1 MDHKLY
7 MQRALDLAKQ
17 GQGFVH
23 PNPLVGA
30 VIVKDGTIIGEGFHE
45 VYGGPHAEINAFANA
60 TQDVAGATMYVTL
73 EPCSHH
79 GKTPPCAEAIIS
91 KGIKEVVVAMQ
102 DPNPLVSGRGI
113 ERMREAG
120 IHVQTGVL
128 KKQAKELNQR
138 FLHFITT
145 KRPYVIVKSAI
156 SKNNKVTSAKGQWVT
171 GEESRKQVHEM
182 RRVASAVMVG
192 IGTVLADDP
201 MLTVRDVETTKQPI
215 RIILDSQGQTPLTSK
230 LVQTAS
236 EIPTWV
242 YCVQG
247 VDVPWKKQL
256 IDKGVTVIELS
267 QLSPRLS
274 LDQVFTDLGQRDID
288 EVLIEP
294 GPRLL
299 ESLLKEKQ
307 IHQWVVFQSSVDEDD
322 DQVSYL
328 PFDYNI
334 TKNHIKIM
342 ELPVGLD
349 TRTTYIPK
357 EDL

>member
-17 GQGFVH
+17 GLGNVH

-30 VIVKDGTIIGEGFHE
+30 VIVKDGQIIAEGFHE
-45 VYGGPHAEINAFANA
+45 VYGGPHAEINAFKNA
-60 TQDVAGATMYVTL
+60 TMDVTGATMYVTL

-79 GKTPPCAEAIIS
+79 GKTPPCADAIIA
-91 KGIKEVVVAMQ
+91 KGITEVIVAMQ

-113 ERMREAG
+113 ERMRDAG

-138 FLHFITT
+138 FIHFIQT

-156 SKNNKVTSAKGQWVT
+156 SKNYKITSANGPWVT
-171 GEESRKQVHEM
+171 GEESRKQVHDM
-182 RRVASAVMVG
+182 RRKAKAVLVG

-201 MLTVRDVETTKQPI
+201 MLTVRHGDTSIQPT
-215 RIILDSQGQTPLTSK
+215 RIILDSQGQTPLQSK

-236 EIPTWV
+236 EVPTWI

-247 VDVPWKKQL
+247 VDSKWKSQL
-256 IDKGVTVIELS
+256 QAKGVIIIELS
-267 QLSPRLS
+267 TLSPRLS
-274 LDQVFTDLGQRDID
+274 LDHVFEDMGQRTID

-299 ESLLKEKQ
+299 EALLKEKQ
-307 IHQWVVFQSSVDEDD
+307 LHEWVVFQSDVMEEESEL
-322 DQVSYL
+322 SFL
-328 PFDYNI
+328 PFQYTI
-334 TKNHIKIM
+334 TKNH
-342 ELPVGLD
+342 LVVDVQQVGND
-349 TRTTYIPK
+349 TRTTYVPK